1 MGTQPDHTP
10 QAQHT
15 DVVEYL
21 ELRADMCNCNGDL
34 FCKACDDRHLAIAEI
49 QRLRDTI
56 TNLRNRSTGA
66 LWQTRN
72 VATALMNAYACW
84 GRSGLP
90 MGMATQPEAQ
100 HAAVAKYEADKATWT
115 ATDDIVNPPGW
126 RFRNP

>member
-10 QAQHT
+10 QARHT

-21 ELRADMCNCNGDL
+21 ELRADMCWCNGDL

-56 TNLRNRSTGA
+56 TTLRTTATRA
-66 LWQTRN
+66 LWDTRN
-72 VATALMNAYACW
+72 VANRLVNAYARW
-84 GRSGLP
+84 HRPKYSVV
-90 MGMATQPEAQ
+90 TQPEAQ
-100 HAAVAKYEADKATWT
+100 TDAVANYDADKATWS

-126 RFRNP
+126 QFRKP